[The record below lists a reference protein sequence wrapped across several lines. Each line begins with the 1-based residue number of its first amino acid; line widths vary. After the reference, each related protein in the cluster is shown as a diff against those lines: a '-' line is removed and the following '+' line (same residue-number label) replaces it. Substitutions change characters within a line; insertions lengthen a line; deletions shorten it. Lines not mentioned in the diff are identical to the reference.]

1 MQQLVR
7 NHAAKEIQREQE
19 RKAKLRRE
27 IIEKRC
33 GQPKPQKGLGD
44 AELRALCQ
52 QYQDRICIMES
63 QVYDLEKEVEFK
75 DFQINQLDFAV
86 NDLKGKL

>member
-1 MQQLVR
+1 MNKRFARCHLILQQLVR

-44 AELRALCQ
+44 TELRALCQ
-52 QYQDRICIMES
+52 EYQVTMSFVCAKS
-63 QVYDLEKEVEFK
+63 Q
-75 DFQINQLDFAV
+75 
-86 NDLKGKL
+86 